1 MKIPE
6 MQSEE
11 MILFH
16 DVHRFHRNAIFAA
29 LAQEGLQDVGQP
41 KVLIVLD
48 SLKEG
53 AATQR
58 ELADAIRVSPATM
71 SASLKSLERKGYVSK
86 LADARDARC
95 KKVVITQKGLDAV
108 KRCSEAFDRV
118 DAQLYAGFSPEEV
131 AQLKGYWQRMLQN
144 LTAIGG
150 DRCPEGCPCPHPNP
164 LGKEEST

>member
-6 MQSEE
+6 MLAEE
-11 MILFH
+11 MSLFH
-16 DVHRFHRNAIFAA
+16 DVHRFHRNAIIAA
-29 LAQEGLQDVGQP
+29 LAREGLQDVGQP

-48 SLKEG
+48 SLKER

-58 ELADAIRVSPATM
+58 ELADALRVSPATM

-95 KKVVITQKGLDAV
+95 KKVVITRKGLDAV

-131 AQLKGYWQRMLQN
+131 VQLKGYWQRMLQN
-144 LTAIGG
+144 LTDIGG

-164 LGKEEST
+164 PGKEETT